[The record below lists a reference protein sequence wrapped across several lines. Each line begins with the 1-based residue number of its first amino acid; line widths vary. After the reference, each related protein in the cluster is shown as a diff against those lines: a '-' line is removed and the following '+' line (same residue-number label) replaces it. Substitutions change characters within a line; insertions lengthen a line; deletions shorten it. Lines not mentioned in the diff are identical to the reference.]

1 MIYGERVKQAREF
14 KGLTQTQLANMVGIQ
29 QSAISQI
36 EKNDLAPSVG
46 ILQAIAECTGFL
58 PSFFELE
65 IIGNLPVGTLNYRA
79 KRSLRAS
86 EEAQAYQYANILYQ
100 QIRKITLGLPLPP
113 MRIPRLS
120 NINSFKAAQITRD
133 TLGFSREEPIKRLL
147 QGLEDG
153 GVVIFSLPRVMPN
166 IDAFSTW
173 AELDELRPLIIMI
186 PGKPMDRLRFSIAHE
201 LGHSVMHHKLLK
213 NFKLL
218 ECEANDFAS
227 ELLMP
232 EQAMLNEIT
241 VPVTLSSLA
250 RLKVRWGV
258 SMQALIMR
266 ARSLKIITIRQA
278 KYLFTQ
284 MSSQGWRTKEPSNL
298 DIRPELPKTVRS
310 LIETKYRTSEDYAL
324 DMGME
329 KDTAIELYVHT

>member
-1 MIYGERVKQAREF
+1 MISGERVKQAREF

-36 EKNDLAPSVG
+36 EKNDLVPSTG
-46 ILQAIAECTGFL
+46 ILQAIAEHTGFL

-65 IIGNLPVGTLNYRA
+65 IIGNLPMGTLNYRA
-79 KRSLRAS
+79 KRSLTAR

-100 QIRKITLGLPLPP
+100 QIRKITLDLPIPS
-113 MRIPRLS
+113 MRVPRLS
-120 NINSFKAAQITRD
+120 NVSSCKAAQITRD
-133 TLGFSREEPIKRLL
+133 VLGFPREEPIKKLL

-173 AELDELRPLIIMI
+173 AELDELRPLIII
-186 PGKPMDRLRFSIAHE
+186 ISGKPMDRLRFSIAHE
-201 LGHSVMHHKLLK
+201 LGHSVMHYRLLRE
-213 NFKLL
+213 FKLL
-218 ECEANDFAS
+218 ENEANDFAS

-232 EQAMLNEIT
+232 EQAMLNEIIL
-241 VPVTLSSLA
+241 PVTLSSLA
-250 RLKVRWGV
+250 RLKMRWGV
-258 SMQALIMR
+258 SIHALIMR
-266 ARSLKIITIRQA
+266 ARNLKIITVRQA

-284 MSSQGWRTKEPSNL
+284 MSSQGWHTKEPSNL
-298 DIRPELPKTVRS
+298 DIKTELPKTVRS

-329 KDTAIELYVHT
+329 KDTAIGLYIHT